1 MVAKQELIKFV
12 IGAIVLL
19 STAVLFVSIAYGIYD
34 STRARQGT
42 EKVAEER
49 AISSQRRIDSLL
61 MSIDNKNGEIADLK
75 YQLGAAEMACPQ
87 VINN

>member
-1 MVAKQELIKFV
+1 MSTKQEMIKFV

-19 STAVLFVSIAYGIYD
+19 SAAVLFVSIAYGIYD

-49 AISSQRRIDSLL
+49 ATASQRRIDSLL
-61 MSIDNKNGEIADLK
+61 TSIDSKNAEIADLK
-75 YQLGAAEMACPQ
+75 YQLGAAETACPQ
-87 VINN
+87 VTNN